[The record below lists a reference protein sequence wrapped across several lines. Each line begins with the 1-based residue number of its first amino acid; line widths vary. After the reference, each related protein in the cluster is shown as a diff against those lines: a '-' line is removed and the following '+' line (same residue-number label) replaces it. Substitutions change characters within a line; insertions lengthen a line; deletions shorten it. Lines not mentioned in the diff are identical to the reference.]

1 MSSGTDVGD
10 LVGGFKP
17 IDCRVMLKELFY
29 QFVEKFTNEVPGAEK
44 NKQYVNSLIGYYE
57 ANKLE
62 LLLKSLIQSIPK
74 IKLQLTSNTSEELKQ
89 WDELYRKFS
98 NILANLDKIDSNLVF
113 SFMEGN
119 LVTALKNGDW
129 VLVDEI
135 NLATNDV
142 LQKIVPLV

>member
-1 MSSGTDVGD
+1 MQYLAEIASKKLYVYNMSSGTDVSD

-29 QFVEKFTNEVPGAEK
+29 TFTEKFINEVPGAEK
-44 NKQYVNSLIGYYE
+44 NKAYVNSLITYYE
-57 ANKLE
+57 QGKLE
-62 LLLKSLIQSIPK
+62 ILLKSLIQSIPK
-74 IKLQLTSNTSEELKQ
+74 IKGQLKDATLEDLKI
-89 WDELYRKFS
+89 WDDMHRRFS

-129 VLVDEI
+129 VLID
-135 NLATNDV
+135 
-142 LQKIVPLV
+142 

>member
-1 MSSGTDVGD
+1 M
-10 LVGGFKP
+10 
-17 IDCRVMLKELFY
+17 
-29 QFVEKFTNEVPGAEK
+29 
-44 NKQYVNSLIGYYE
+44 
-57 ANKLE
+57 
-62 LLLKSLIQSIPK
+62 KSLIQSIPK